1 MKSCLLFLC
10 AFASTLFLGDLLT
23 AVDAA
28 DPPNILILLGD
39 DIDKTSLGP
48 WGGQAHTP
56 HIDQLARDGVR
67 LDCVYANVAMCAPFR
82 QEFFSGQ
89 CAWRT
94 GAMPNHS
101 KSTAGTKSL
110 PHYLQPL
117 GYRVGLLGKK
127 HIGPR
132 DAYPFDDLGDLAKDR
147 DANADAVM
155 QAEKYIQK
163 AVRANS
169 PFCLVVASNDG
180 HGPYTHGDRSRY
192 ASDTVQTPH
201 DAIGTSQYKQQLG
214 AHLAEVTNLDAL
226 LGQLRQILENE
237 DISQNTLV
245 IFCSEQGNAFPFSK

>member
-1 MKSCLLFLC
+1 MNCHSSYLRVILYLFIVGTSFDIL
-10 AFASTLFLGDLLT
+10 
-23 AVDAA
+23 DAA
-28 DPPNILILLGD
+28 NSPNVLILLGD
-39 DIDKTSLGP
+39 DIDRTSLGP

-101 KSTAGTKSL
+101 KSVAGTKSL

-117 GYRVGLLGKK
+117 GYHVGLLGKK

-155 QAEKYIQK
+155 RAEAYIQK
-163 AVRANS
+163 AVRAKS

-180 HGPYTHGDRSRY
+180 HGPVSYTH
-192 ASDTVQTPH
+192 
-201 DAIGTSQYKQQLG
+201 L
-214 AHLAEVTNLDAL
+214 
-226 LGQLRQILENE
+226 
-237 DISQNTLV
+237 TLPTK
-245 IFCSEQGNAFPFSK
+245 A